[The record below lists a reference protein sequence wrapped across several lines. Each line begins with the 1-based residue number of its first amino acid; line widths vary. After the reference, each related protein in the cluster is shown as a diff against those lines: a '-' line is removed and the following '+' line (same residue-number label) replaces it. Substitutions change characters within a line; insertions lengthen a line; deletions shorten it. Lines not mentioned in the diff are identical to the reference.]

1 MREEILNIQKD
12 NFIQSLDFIES
23 FIDELINQCNKEEYD
38 INYDKK
44 ICIHKTCI
52 IDKNCRIEGPCFIME
67 NSSIGYT
74 TLLREN
80 VIIGPNTKIG
90 HACEI
95 KNSIIGSYNQIPHY
109 NYVGDSILKD
119 YVHLGAGVI
128 TTNVRLDKKPIG
140 GRNKVG
146 AFIGNHSE
154 IGSNS
159 VLCPGSIVDDNE
171 NIPPLTTYKHH

>member
-146 AFIGNHSE
+146 AFIGPAFS
-154 IGSNS
+154 IICFK
-159 VLCPGSIVDDNE
+159 VLLP
-171 NIPPLTTYKHH
+171 